1 MEISWRLLHNL
12 LLPYMRAGCDSNN
25 HQQHHSFQADRNKK
39 MTPVIKK
46 VPINKVEVPLTKQMN
61 DYENYPND
69 EESQQ
74 QQQSLQEKGKKSD
87 FQYENPMKSPE
98 SQQPIRNSVSF
109 FEQDGDLNRN
119 QPNNSHL
126 PKLNPNAVVM
136 QMNLNEDIIPKEKK
150 QFLNNFFSPQKY
162 FPDTPEPTAT
172 NQRANGNGNSDEESS
187 PIKTNSDL
195 DEGDEDAEELRGDE
209 DADGVNQRGNQSNN
223 LNRFYSDYSEWKHQL
238 DSDDENNNDN
248 EDHPRRSE
256 ESKENRQRPHR
267 GSYHSS
273 AGEESAVQ
281 DDNQEEEQSEAASDE
296 NEDYGYAQSSVS
308 RRGKP
313 IFQAHSSYSYDVE
326 YYHLH
331 NHLFLL
337 RLFALAVCFGT
348 SGPAVFFV
356 LALVFFFEIKVQLW
370 QVLFYFP
377 RNLPAISN
385 QVSEVW
391 IVFYDLV
398 VILSIITNASMI
410 LFNIDARYSQWDFLY
425 QLLLWIGIVGFL
437 LAFFMLCYYSYRRI
451 PQEVKIQ
458 LRRRDF
464 IVKKL
469 IHRIPDRTDTLPIE
483 ML

>member
-1 MEISWRLLHNL
+1 
-12 LLPYMRAGCDSNN
+12 MRAGCDSNN

-46 VPINKVEVPLTKQMN
+46 VPINKVEVPHAKQMN
-61 DYENYPND
+61 DYEQYPND

-74 QQQSLQEKGKKSD
+74 QQLSQEKGKKGD

-98 SQQPIRNSVSF
+98 SQQPTRNSVSF
-109 FEQDGDLNRN
+109 FDKDGDLSRN
-119 QPNNSHL
+119 QPNSNHL
-126 PKLNPNAVVM
+126 PKLNPNAVAT

-150 QFLNNFFSPQKY
+150 KFLNNFFSPQKF
-162 FPDTPEPTAT
+162 FPDNPEPAAI
-172 NQRANGNGNSDEESS
+172 NQRDSGNENGDDEPS

-195 DEGDEDAEELRGDE
+195 DERDGEELRNE
-209 DADGVNQRGNQSNN
+209 ENADGVNQRGNQSNN

-238 DSDDENNNDN
+238 DSDDEDNNDH
-248 EDHPRRSE
+248 EDLPNCSE
-256 ESKENRQRPHR
+256 ESKDNRSRPHR

-273 AGEESAVQ
+273 AGDESAGQ

-296 NEDYGYAQSSVS
+296 NEDYEYAQSSIS

-313 IFQAHSSYSYDVE
+313 IFQAHSSYSYDVD

-377 RNLPAISN
+377 RNLPVISN

-410 LFNIDARYSQWDFLY
+410 LYNINARYSQWDFLY
-425 QLLLWIGIVGFL
+425 QLLQWIGIVGFL
-437 LAFFMLCYYSYRRI
+437 LAFFMLCYYYYRRI

-458 LRRRDF
+458 WRRRDF

-469 IHRIPDRTDTLPIE
+469 IHRVPDRTDTLPIE